1 MSGLAYLDGSNHAH
15 WKEHVDVAPAFE
27 AELLAAGF
35 TPLGLLVAVPSDGG
49 TVGSELFEGDDQ
61 ALLAAQERGTA
72 TRVFLAPDRRTFAVP
87 SSYFGGPVV
96 TLRSLRADGFI
107 VETVTAPARAPD
119 VAPQGLTDRLL
130 PRHVWPRPHAPRAG
144 QSVVLAPGPLA
155 AVLAAHEAHASR
167 LGDVR
172 PVDDMDA
179 VVQSFARSFAV
190 SERVTL
196 LVLRWTV
203 FGLVAG
209 GLVLVGAPIV
219 ACAGLWGRSPWL
231 GVAGGLL
238 APFVVWRVVWDV
250 VPPVAERLAWR
261 LAGHLDLPASDP
273 EGG

>member
-1 MSGLAYLDGSNHAH
+1 MSGLNYLDGSNHAH
-15 WKEHVDVAPAFE
+15 WKAHVDVAPAFE

-35 TPLGLLVAVPSDGG
+35 VAFGLLVAVPSDGEM
-49 TVGSELFEGDDQ
+49 VGADLFEGDDQ
-61 ALLAAQERGTA
+61 VLLASQERGTA
-72 TRVFLAPDRRTFAVP
+72 TRVFLSPDRRTFAVP

-96 TLRSLRADGFI
+96 TVRSLRADGFI

-119 VAPQGLTDRLL
+119 VASSGLTDRLL
-130 PRHVWPRPHAPRAG
+130 PRHLWPRPHAPRAA
-144 QSVVLAPGPLA
+144 QSVRLVPGTLA
-155 AVLAAHEAHASR
+155 AVLVAHEAHAQ
-167 LGDVR
+167 GHGEVR
-172 PVDDMDA
+172 QVDDMDA

-209 GLVLVGAPIV
+209 ALVLVGAPLV

-261 LAGHLDLPASDP
+261 LAAHVDLPSEAT
-273 EGG
+273 